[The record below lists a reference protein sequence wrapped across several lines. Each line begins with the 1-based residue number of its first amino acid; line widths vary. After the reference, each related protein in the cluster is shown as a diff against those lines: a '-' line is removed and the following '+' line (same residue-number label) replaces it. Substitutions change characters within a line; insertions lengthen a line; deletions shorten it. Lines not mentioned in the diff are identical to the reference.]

1 MKNLPENEA
10 AASRIVVFG
19 DVMLDRSLIGR
30 AERISPEAPVPV
42 VLIDRETETLGGA
55 GNVAYNVRC
64 LGHRVTLVS
73 VCGADEAGRRVAELA
88 RQYDIDARLVT
99 DSLRCTTSKSRVL
112 AGGFQQILRLD
123 RESAMPLSD
132 APTADFE
139 AMLPAEIE
147 EARCVVLSDYVKGC
161 VTARLARGVIE
172 LANRRGIPLVVDS
185 KRADLRIFRGADVT
199 TPNLQEAAHALGAGT
214 IGDSDE
220 EAGIAAGR
228 LRRET
233 GIAAV
238 LVTRGAC
245 GMTLSTQET
254 TVHLKA
260 LARNVYDVTGAGD
273 TVAATL
279 AAMLAEGHSLLDA
292 AEWAN
297 AAGSLVVSKAG
308 TQPVYRDELQ
318 RLHAGQHINSK
329 ILDWNQARQIVE
341 DRKRRGQTI
350 VFTNG
355 CFDIVHAGHVRCLEE
370 ARRQGDFLVVG
381 LNGDRSVRALKGS
394 GRPVVPEHY
403 RAQLLAAMEYVDA
416 VVVFDEETP
425 LALVQLLRPQVIVK
439 GGDYRPEQVVGADS
453 VLADGG
459 RVVVVPMLAG
469 LSTTRILQSGAS
481 LGGDRPAGS
490 P

>member
-1 MKNLPENEA
+1 MKDLPEKEA
-10 AASRIVVFG
+10 ATSRIIVFG
-19 DVMLDRSLIGR
+19 DVMLDRNLIGR

-73 VCGADEAGRRVAELA
+73 VCGADSAGRRVAELA

-99 DSLRCTTSKSRVL
+99 DSLRCTTTKSRVL
-112 AGGFQQILRLD
+112 AGGYQQILRLD
-123 RESAMPLSD
+123 YESTLPLSET
-132 APTADFE
+132 ATADLE
-139 AMLPAEIE
+139 AMLPAEIDD
-147 EARCVVLSDYVKGC
+147 ARCVVLSDYVKGC
-161 VTARLARGVIE
+161 VSERLASAIIE
-172 LANRRGIPLVVDS
+172 LANRRGIPVVVDS
-185 KRADLRIFRGADVT
+185 KRADLRIFRGASVT
-199 TPNLQEAAHALGAGT
+199 TPNLQEAAHALGTAT
-214 IGDSDE
+214 IGPSDE

-228 LRRET
+228 LRCET

-238 LVTRGAC
+238 LITRGAC
-245 GMTLSTQET
+245 GMTLCTAET
-254 TVHLKA
+254 TIHLKA

-279 AAMLAEGHSLLDA
+279 AAMLAEGRGLGDA

-297 AAGSLVVSKAG
+297 AAGSLVVAKAG

-318 RLHAGQHINSK
+318 RLHGSQHINSK
-329 ILDWNQARQIVE
+329 IMDWNQAKQVVE
-341 DRKRRGQTI
+341 ERKRRGQTI

-381 LNGDRSVRALKGS
+381 LNGDRSVRGLKGS

-425 LALVQLLRPQVIVK
+425 LALVELLRPKVIVK
-439 GGDYRPEQVVGADS
+439 GGDYRPEDVVGAQC
-453 VLADGG
+453 VLAEGG

-481 LGGDRPAGS
+481 LGERTKSSG
-490 P
+490 

>member
-19 DVMLDRSLIGR
+19 DAMLDRNLIGR

-42 VLIDRETETLGGA
+42 VLIDHETETLGGA
-55 GNVAYNVRC
+55 GNVAYNARC
-64 LGHRVTLVS
+64 LGHRVSLVS
-73 VCGADEAGRRVAELA
+73 VCGSDEAGRRVAELA

-99 DSLRCTTSKSRVL
+99 DSLRCTTTKSRVL
-112 AGGFQQILRLD
+112 AGGFQQILRFD
-123 RESAMPLSD
+123 RESAMPLGD
-132 APTADFE
+132 APTAELE
-139 AMLPAEIE
+139 AMLPAEIG
-147 EARCVVLSDYVKGC
+147 EARCVVLSDYLKGC
-161 VTARLARGVIE
+161 VTERLARGIIE
-172 LANRRGIPLVVDS
+172 AANRQGIPVVVDS
-185 KRADLRIFRGADVT
+185 KRADLRIFQGASVT
-199 TPNLQEAAHALGAGT
+199 TPNLQEAAHALGVGA
-214 IGDSDE
+214 IGASDE
-220 EAGIAAGR
+220 EAATAAAR

-238 LVTRGAC
+238 LITRGAC
-245 GMTLSTQET
+245 GMTLSTHET

-273 TVAATL
+273 TVAATM
-279 AAMLAEGHSLLDA
+279 AAMLAEGHSLSDA

-308 TQPVYRDELQ
+308 TQPVYRDELL
-318 RLHAGQHINSK
+318 RLHAGQHINNK
-329 ILDWNQARQIVE
+329 ILDWNQARQVVE
-341 DRKRRGQTI
+341 DRRRRGQTI

-381 LNGDRSVRALKGS
+381 LNGDRSVRGLKGS

-416 VVVFDEETP
+416 VVIFDEETP
-425 LALVQLLRPQVIVK
+425 FKLIELLRPQVIVK
-439 GGDYRPEQVVGADS
+439 GGDYQPDQVVGADL
-453 VLADGG
+453 VRAAGG
-459 RVVVVPMLAG
+459 RVVVVPMLPG

-481 LGGDRPAGS
+481 LGGRE
-490 P
+490 